1 MSVNSASLFAPIEA
15 RKPKL
20 AVVAIGI
27 RRRGVGRDNGARR
40 RTYSPERHTDANTA
54 RGLLLF
60 TATLSDSGT
69 PEVMLEVA

>member
-1 MSVNSASLFAPIEA
+1 MSVNFASLFAPIEA

-20 AVVAIGI
+20 AVVATDPASANAD
-27 RRRGVGRDNGARR
+27 RDNGARR
-40 RTYSPERHTDANTA
+40 RTYSPERYTDANTA

-60 TATLSDSGT
+60 TTTLSDSGT